1 MILPPYTLISR
12 IVPVSFLRTR
22 VIISVVCLSEDFP
35 LRATE
40 FINIQKPV
48 IRMFQLKWIWHNL
61 LGDRVR
67 YILALCLSVVGS
79 ALTIINPYIG
89 QRIVD
94 TFIAGDD
101 AMQNLTNERMLL
113 ISLCLGMIGFSLL
126 RTGLSYFTTMLYE
139 RASQNMLYRVR
150 IYLYNKIQGQDM
162 QYYDRNRTGDLM
174 TRMTGDLEMVRHSLA
189 WIIKT
194 IVESLTVF
202 AAAVV
207 YFFYIDA
214 ELTWWLL
221 ILSPPIFFVA
231 FIFARRVR
239 PMYIDLRERL
249 SQLNTTTQE
258 NIAGNRV
265 VKAFAREE
273 YEVQKFNE
281 KNVNYAKANKAAAM
295 VWLDYFPYLETFAQ
309 GFNVILM
316 IAGGLFIMN
325 GRITFGE
332 FSAFSALIWGL
343 SNPMRNIGIVIN
355 DIQRFFASLTKIME
369 VYYAHPGIV
378 NEHKPVVKRRYRGRI
393 QFDRVSFKYDNVTV
407 LEDINFSIEPGETL
421 AIMGATGSGKTTLIN
436 LIPRFYDVAEGRV
449 LVDGIDVRKLELDE
463 LRGNIGVAT
472 QDVLLFS
479 DTIDGNI
486 AYGNPELPEED
497 VTKFAQLA
505 AADGFIRKMPEGY
518 DTIVGERGVGL
529 SGGQKQRIALAR
541 AMAVQ
546 PPILILDDTTS
557 AVDLETEEHIQK
569 SLRELDYDCTKII
582 IAQRVSTTAQ
592 ADRILILDNG
602 RVIEEGTHAE
612 LVARRGYYYEV
623 FMLQN
628 EGIGRQVTAHGQE

>member
-1 MILPPYTLISR
+1 
-12 IVPVSFLRTR
+12 
-22 VIISVVCLSEDFP
+22 
-35 LRATE
+35 
-40 FINIQKPV
+40 
-48 IRMFQLKWIWHNL
+48 MFQFKWLWHNL
-61 LGDRVR
+61 KGDRVR
-67 YILALCLSVVGS
+67 YVLALILSVVGS
-79 ALTIINPYIG
+79 SLTIINPYIG

-94 TFIAGDD
+94 TFIVGDN
-101 AMQNLTNERMLL
+101 AMQNLSREKALL
-113 ISLCLGMIGFSLL
+113 IGLCLGMIGFTLL
-126 RTGLSYFTTMLYE
+126 RTGLSYFTTLMYE

-162 QYYDRNRTGDLM
+162 KYYDRNRTGDLM
-174 TRMTGDLEMVRHSLA
+174 TKMTGDLDMVRHSLA

-194 IVESLTVF
+194 IIESLTVF
-202 AAAVV
+202 VAAVV
-207 YFFYIDA
+207 YFFFIDV
-214 ELTWWLL
+214 ELTLWLL
-221 ILSPPIFFVA
+221 ILSPPIFIVA

-273 YEVQKFNE
+273 FEVQKFTE
-281 KNVNYAKANKAAAM
+281 KNVNYSKANKTAAM
-295 VWLDYFPYLETFAQ
+295 VWLDYFPYLETFSQA
-309 GFNVILM
+309 FSVILM
-316 IAGGLFIMN
+316 LAGGLYIMD

-343 SNPMRNIGIVIN
+343 SNPMRNIGIIIN
-355 DIQRFFASLTKIME
+355 DIQRFFASLNKIID
-369 VYYAHPGIV
+369 VYYAHPDIV
-378 NEHKPVVKRRYRGRI
+378 NEHNTVDKRRYQGRI

-407 LEDINFSIEPGETL
+407 LEDISFTVEPGETI

-436 LIPRFYDVAEGRV
+436 LIPRFYDVAKGSV
-449 LVDGIDVRKLELDE
+449 LVDGTDVRKLELDE
-463 LRGNIGVAT
+463 LRGNIGIAT

-486 AYGNPELPEED
+486 SYGNPDMPEEE
-497 VTKFAQLA
+497 VTRFAKLA
-505 AADGFIRKMPEGY
+505 AAHDFIGKMPDGY
-518 DTIVGERGVGL
+518 NTIVGERGVGL

-569 SLRELDYDCTKII
+569 SLRELDFSCTKII

-612 LVARRGYYYEV
+612 LLAKRGYYYDV
-623 FMLQN
+623 FILQN
-628 EGIGRQVTAHGQE
+628 EGIEREVTTHGQK

>member
-1 MILPPYTLISR
+1 
-12 IVPVSFLRTR
+12 
-22 VIISVVCLSEDFP
+22 
-35 LRATE
+35 
-40 FINIQKPV
+40 
-48 IRMFQLKWIWHNL
+48 MFQFKWLWLNLK
-61 LGDRVR
+61 GDRVR

-79 ALTIINPYIG
+79 SLTIINPYIG

-94 TFIAGDD
+94 TFIAGDN
-101 AMQNLTNERMLL
+101 AMQNLSREKAML
-113 ISLCLGMIGFSLL
+113 IGLCLGMIGFSLL
-126 RTGLSYFTTMLYE
+126 RTGLAYFTTIMYE

-162 QYYDRNRTGDLM
+162 KYYDRNRTGDLM
-174 TRMTGDLEMVRHSLA
+174 TKMTGDLDMVRHSLA

-194 IVESLTVF
+194 IIESLTVF
-202 AAAVV
+202 VAAVV
-207 YFFYIDA
+207 YFFFIDV
-214 ELTWWLL
+214 ELTLWLL
-221 ILSPPIFFVA
+221 ILSPPIFIVA

-239 PMYIDLRERL
+239 PMYVDLRERL

-273 YEVQKFNE
+273 FEVQKFTE
-281 KNVNYAKANKAAAM
+281 KNVNYSKANKTAAM
-295 VWLDYFPYLETFAQ
+295 VWLDYFPYLETFSQA
-309 GFNVILM
+309 FSVILM
-316 IAGGLFIMN
+316 LVGGLYIMD

-343 SNPMRNIGIVIN
+343 SNPMRNIGIIIN
-355 DIQRFFASLTKIME
+355 DIQRFFASLNKIID
-369 VYYAHPGIV
+369 VYYAHPEIV
-378 NEHKPVVKRRYRGRI
+378 NKHNTVDKRRYQGRI

-407 LEDINFSIEPGETL
+407 LEDISFTVEPGETI

-436 LIPRFYDVAEGRV
+436 LIPRFYDVAKGSV
-449 LVDGIDVRKLELDE
+449 LVDGTDVRKLELDE
-463 LRGNIGVAT
+463 LRGNIGIAT

-486 AYGNPELPEED
+486 AYGNPDMPEEE
-497 VTKFAQLA
+497 VTKFAKLA
-505 AADGFIRKMPEGY
+505 AAHDFIGKMPDGY
-518 DTIVGERGVGL
+518 NTIVGERGVGL

-557 AVDLETEEHIQK
+557 AVDLETEEHIQQ
-569 SLRELDYDCTKII
+569 SLRELDFACTKII

-592 ADRILILDNG
+592 ADRILILENG

-612 LVARRGYYYEV
+612 LLAKRGYYYDV
-623 FMLQN
+623 FILQN
-628 EGIGRQVTAHGQE
+628 EGIEREVTTHG